1 MDCYK
6 CENVKLDENKVCIK
20 CKLKLC
26 SYCQERMFNHYEE
39 RMCDN
44 CDIDYCQVCYRYLSE
59 GTNGLCRSCL
69 TNAAEE
75 YIRNNTLN

>member
-1 MDCYK
+1 MDCYN
-6 CENVKLDENKVCIK
+6 CENVKLDKDKVCTK

-26 SYCQERMFNHYEE
+26 SFCEERMFDHYEE
-39 RMCDN
+39 RMCDY

-59 GTNGLCRSCL
+59 GINGLCKTCL
-69 TNAAEE
+69 ANAAEE

>member
-1 MDCYK
+1 MDCQN
-6 CENVKLDENKVCIK
+6 CENVKLNKDNVCTK

-26 SYCQERMFNHYEE
+26 RYYEE
-39 RMCDN
+39 RMFDH

-59 GTNGLCRSCL
+59 GTNGLCRRCL
-69 TNAAEE
+69 ANAAEE

>member
-1 MDCYK
+1 MDCQN
-6 CENVKLDENKVCIK
+6 CENVKLDKDRVCSK

-26 SYCQERMFNHYEE
+26 AYCEERMFDHSKE
-39 RMCDN
+39 RMCDH
-44 CDIDYCQVCYRYLSE
+44 CDIDYCQVCYQYLCE
-59 GTNGLCRSCL
+59 GTNGLCRRCL